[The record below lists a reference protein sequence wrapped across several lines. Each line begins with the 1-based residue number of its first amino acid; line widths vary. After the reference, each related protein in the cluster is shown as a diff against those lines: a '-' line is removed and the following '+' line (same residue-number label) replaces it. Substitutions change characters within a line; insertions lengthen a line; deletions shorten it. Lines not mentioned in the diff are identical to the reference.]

1 MEIHYPLF
9 IASGKTQ
16 AKNTNF
22 KSQTIGRKYNP
33 NGHSVTTQ
41 RASQIYAQANLKVVQ
56 QQHRTMAMS
65 KDDQS
70 LLPMIET
77 NQPQQQQPRN
87 LIGSPNPAKDGMLRV
102 SQVS

>member
-9 IASGKTQ
+9 LTSGKTQ

-22 KSQTIGRKYNP
+22 KSQTIGRKQYNP

-56 QQHRTMAMS
+56 QQHKTMATS

-77 NQPQQQQPRN
+77 KQHSN
-87 LIGSPNPAKDGMLRV
+87 LIGSSNRAHEGAMLRV
-102 SQVS
+102 S